1 MVVAHQSGR
10 RTCCGCTPDAAKRVS
25 SRVMVPCDNPAET
38 CDNHFWITSLSPFQ
52 LKEEALAS
60 GGHDGQGLVSRAG
73 LNIGLF
79 ALHVGELGGDT
90 FSLSHIIGPILLS
103 CSDPLPG
110 ICSMTP
116 KIC

>member
-1 MVVAHQSGR
+1 MVA
-10 RTCCGCTPDAAKRVS
+10 
-25 SRVMVPCDNPAET
+25 CDNPAET
-38 CDNHFWITSLSPFQ
+38 CDNHFLITSYSLLFQ

-73 LNIGLF
+73 SNIGLF

-103 CSDPLPG
+103 GSDPLPG
-110 ICSMTP
+110 ICSTTP